1 MADKKVVYKSADA
14 ARAASIA
21 KSQTA
26 FQTMSQMQGGGV
38 LGVNQYT
45 DPNNSTTQ
53 LYLAFLDSSG
63 SAKNLAFQNIYRGL
77 ISQPSPTGKGSLWDY
92 TKVLMGSKNKS
103 ILPDASDISKITN
116 AIQGA
121 VSSNAP
127 DLVAYLQ
134 NMKAVGGDGKVAAK
148 PTTSYNKQISTAL
161 QLKDYNDAKQM
172 ASDAYFA
179 AYGYA
184 MGDELVAKFKDAFNS
199 EAKKQLPTST
209 TTQVTTPTP
218 IYDMKKPII
227 DPKTKKQ
234 KVDKNG
240 KPMFAQKIDVNGK
253 PVYEYVTKS
262 TAVATGEGFTEDEQK
277 QFLASYL
284 STNAPDLKGDPAKL
298 GGLAKSIYDQ
308 IISLHKN
315 NFLDT
320 PDLPS
325 LMPLLKSVI
334 GTADQAVATETLR
347 KYQADQRAKAA
358 VKYMGIA
365 DYLNAG
371 KDASEFINPLR
382 DRVSQFLEADVGLD
396 DPLMMQLLNFQGEDK
411 KYRLM
416 NDYELQQALVNDP
429 RFAKTSTAKN
439 QSVNTAQALASA
451 LGR

>member
-1 MADKKVVYKSADA
+1 MADKKVTYTSADA
-14 ARAASIA
+14 ARAASLA

-26 FQTMSQMQGGGV
+26 FQSMFQMQGGP
-38 LGVNQYT
+38 LGPNQYT
-45 DPNNSTTQ
+45 DPYNATTK
-53 LYLAFLDSSG
+53 LYLAYLE
-63 SAKNLAFQNIYRGL
+63 APAANKYIKFQEIYRGL

-92 TKVLMGSKNKS
+92 TKTLMGSKNKS
-103 ILPDASDISKITN
+103 ILPDASDISKITS

-121 VSSNAP
+121 VASNAP
-127 DLVAYLQ
+127 DVVAYLQ
-134 NMKAVGGDGKVAAK
+134 QMKTVTGEGKVVAK
-148 PTTSYNKQISTAL
+148 PTTTYNKQISTAL

-172 ASDAYFA
+172 VGDAYIA
-179 AYGYA
+179 AYGFP
-184 MGDELVAKFKDAFNS
+184 MSSDLVTKFQEAFNS
-199 EAKKQLPTST
+199 EAKKQVPTST
-209 TTQVTTPTP
+209 TTQVTTPVP
-218 IYDMKKPII
+218 VYDMKKPII

-240 KPMFAQKIDVNGK
+240 KPMFARKLDENGK
-253 PVYEYVTKS
+253 PAVEYVTRS
-262 TAVATGEGFTEDEQK
+262 TVVATGEGFTDDEQK
-277 QFLASYL
+277 QFLADYL
-284 STNAPDLKGDPAKL
+284 ATNAPDIIADPTKI

-308 IISLHKN
+308 VIALHKN

-325 LMPLLKSVI
+325 LVPLLKSVI

-347 KYQADQRAKAA
+347 KYQSDQRAKAA

-371 KDASEFINPLR
+371 KDAAEFINPLR
-382 DRVSQFLEADVGLD
+382 DRVSQFLETDVGLN
-396 DPLMMQLLNFQGEDK
+396 DPLMTQLLNFQGEDK

-439 QSVNTAQALASA
+439 QSVNAAQALASA